1 MAKGVKPIQRVK
13 KRELKEDKLVTT
25 FFQARDYLDEHKKNI
40 FRIGGGA
47 VLIIALVSF
56 WLYSRSGAEYQA
68 SYEMGLVLTA
78 ARQGDPLTM
87 ASQFEQ
93 IADRY
98 RGTAAGNEAL
108 LFAAQMH
115 LMADQPEEALE
126 AYDLYLDKGRKS
138 PYLYPSA
145 LTGKAACLEDLNRYA
160 EAAEA
165 YLEAATT
172 SRDFFLAPRYHLDAA
187 RCYRLAGEREK
198 ALAQCDLVQTRYPD
212 SHFAGEAQKES
223 KRI

>member
-40 FRIGGGA
+40 FRIGGAA
-47 VLIIALVSF
+47 VLLIALVSF
-56 WLYSRSGAEYQA
+56 WVYSKSSAEYQA
-68 SYEMGLVLTA
+68 SYEMGIVLTTA
-78 ARQGDPLTM
+78 QQGDPTTM
-87 ASQFEQ
+87 AGEFEQ
-93 IADRY
+93 ISERY

-115 LMADQPEEALE
+115 LMANQPEEALE
-126 AYDLYLDKGRKS
+126 AYQIYLDKGRKS

-145 LTGKAACLEDLNRYA
+145 LAGKAACLEDLNRYT

-172 SRDFFLAPRYHLDAA
+172 SRDFFLAARFHLDAA
-187 RCYRLAGEREK
+187 RCFRLAGDREK
-198 ALAQCDLVQTRYPD
+198 ALAQCELVQTRYPD
-212 SHFAGEAQKES
+212 SAFAIEAEKES
-223 KRI
+223 QRI